1 MHSLYMINCAL
12 TKVSFCNDRV
22 MPPRNTPRGRDIVP
36 PSAESSHTIPSE
48 SVRVQPPPNQPEM
61 NTPTPALCAKKF
73 EQLRKLGAI
82 SFSSTLDPA
91 EAEAWLKS
99 TECIFN
105 LMYCTPE
112 ERFDY
117 AVFLLQGDAYS

>member
-1 MHSLYMINCAL
+1 MHGLYVINCAL

-22 MPPRNTPRGRDIVP
+22 MPPRNTQRGRDIVP

-48 SVRVQPPPNQPEM
+48 SVRVQPSPNQPEM
-61 NTPTPALCAKKF
+61 NTSTPALRAKKF

-82 SFSSTLDPA
+82 SFSGTLDPA

-99 TECIFN
+99 TERIFN
-105 LMYCTPE
+105 LMHCTPE
-112 ERFDY
+112 
-117 AVFLLQGDAYS
+117 